1 MLSVMS
7 AASQIKPA
15 KFAGCFRSVWRFGG
29 SDNRPEITTFQVF
42 QRLFNLSLLKLQS
55 FVSRVDLHFEILNVL
70 NQLKDFDILIFQVDL
85 HSDSFLLVYFI
96 VRHF

>member
-42 QRLFNLSLLKLQS
+42 QRLFSQRSISLLTGC
-55 FVSRVDLHFEILNVL
+55 
-70 NQLKDFDILIFQVDL
+70 QLKGDKPVTSAG
-85 HSDSFLLVYFI
+85 HGVN
-96 VRHF
+96 